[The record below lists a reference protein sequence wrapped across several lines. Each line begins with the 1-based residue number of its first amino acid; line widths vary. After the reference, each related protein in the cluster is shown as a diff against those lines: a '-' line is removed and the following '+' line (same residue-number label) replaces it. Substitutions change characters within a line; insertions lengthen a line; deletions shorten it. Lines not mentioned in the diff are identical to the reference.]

1 MITRKNKK
9 NRTAFVYDTFG
20 NFEAFVSQTFRGAKQ
35 GSRLTLRTATDR
47 VDISGQELRVLRNV
61 LAKANVLAARA

>member
-9 NRTAFVYDTFG
+9 NRTAFVYDSVG

-35 GSRLTLRTATDR
+35 GSRLTLRTDTDR
-47 VDISGQELRVLRNV
+47 VDIYGRELRILRNV
-61 LAKANVLAARA
+61 LNKANTLAARA